1 MLKSYCRSAVY
12 SIGLV
17 SIIFIIMSL
26 VWSSIKV
33 SDLYEMVG
41 IVIPVHLF
49 SFFTFELKLFSKNI
63 WIRRAIVITFSI
75 LALGICGYITGSL
88 RLELKSLIIYG
99 VTALICIMISVFSYY
114 VIDKIEQRNL
124 ELINQKLREKN
135 ISNINIG

>member
-63 WIRRAIVITFSI
+63 WIRRAIVIAFSI

-135 ISNINIG
+135 II